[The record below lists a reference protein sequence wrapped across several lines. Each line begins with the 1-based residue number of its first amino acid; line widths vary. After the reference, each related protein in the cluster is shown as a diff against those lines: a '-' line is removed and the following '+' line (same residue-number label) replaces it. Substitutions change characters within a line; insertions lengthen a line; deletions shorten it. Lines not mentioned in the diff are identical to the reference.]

1 MLIQIIIKR
10 KALEMQSSTYYKQS
24 WTSQKS
30 RWWNKTRTTSKLL

>member
-24 WTSQKS
+24 
-30 RWWNKTRTTSKLL
+30 